1 MKKGGF
7 ENVIPTGHTEG
18 KINGGGHLVKYVFE
32 NGKQKWSKKSNKIQ
46 EVVESHLRPHLE
58 LIWIIKEAKV

>member
-18 KINGGGHLVKYVFE
+18 KINGGAF
-32 NGKQKWSKKSNKIQ
+32 SKI
-46 EVVESHLRPHLE
+46 RF
-58 LIWIIKEAKV
+58 